1 MIIDAKFRRQLRLQS
16 SLFLLLFVA
25 TFGLVAWLSTLFPVS
40 IDLSKNQRNSL
51 SEESLRLMQ
60 SIHQPLQITLF
71 VSPNHE
77 NREAYERLFRRYE
90 QHQPNIEFK
99 SLNPDLFPGLLS
111 QHDIRFDGESL
122 IEFAGRS
129 EKISRINESNITN
142 AIQRLIRQGE
152 RWLVFLQGHG
162 ERNPYRDA
170 NHDYSTFAAQLAGK
184 GYTVEN
190 LNLAQTNSIPENT
203 DILVL
208 ASPLVPLL
216 PGEVDLVKD
225 YLHKGGNLLWLAD
238 PDQVTDGLEEIADY
252 LAIEFLPGII
262 VDPNSQ
268 LLGLNRVDFALVAEY
283 PHHPV
288 TQSIDAVAL
297 FPQAQPLEFHGD
309 SEDWEVS
316 TVLISGESSWNETG
330 AMQGKIYNGDDDDE
344 LTGPLKLGLT
354 LAASHEN
361 DDGELSKQRIAIIG
375 DADFISNQY
384 LGNGANLDIG
394 VNLVNWLSHDDNLI
408 SISPRPAPDTQ
419 LTLSQN
425 EQIVISFGF
434 LLLLPALLFGCGLRI
449 WLVRRKR

>member
-1 MIIDAKFRRQLRLQS
+1 MIIDAKVRRQLRLQS
-16 SLFLLLFVA
+16 SLFLLLFVTSLA
-25 TFGLVAWLSTLFPVS
+25 LVAWLSTIYPAS

-51 SEESLRLMQ
+51 SEESLRLIQ
-60 SIHQPLQITLF
+60 SIEQPLRITLF
-71 VSPNHE
+71 ASPNNE
-77 NREAYERLFRRYE
+77 NREVLERLFRRYQ
-90 QHQPNIEFK
+90 QHQANINFK
-99 SLNPDLFPGLLS
+99 SLNPDLYPGLLS

-122 IEFAGRS
+122 IEYAGRS
-129 EKISRINESNITN
+129 EKVSQITETNITN
-142 AIQRLIRQGE
+142 AIQRLMRQGE

-162 ERNPYRDA
+162 ERNPYSEA
-170 NHDYSTFAAQLAGK
+170 NHDFSTFAAQLAGK

-190 LNLAQTNSIPENT
+190 LNLAQSNSIPDNT
-203 DILVL
+203 DVLVL

-216 PGEVDLVKD
+216 PGEVDLLKD
-225 YLHKGGNLLWLAD
+225 YLQNGGNLLWLAD
-238 PDQVTDGLEEIADY
+238 PDQVTDGLEEIAD
-252 LAIEFLPGII
+252 LLTIDFLPGII

-283 PHHPV
+283 PRHPV
-288 TQSIDAVAL
+288 TQSIDAVSL
-297 FPQAQPLEFHGD
+297 FPQAQPLEFHGS
-309 SEDWEVS
+309 SEEWEVS
-316 TVLISGESSWNETG
+316 SVLVSGEASWNETG

-344 LTGPLKLGLT
+344 MNGPLNLGLT
-354 LAASHEN
+354 LATTHEN
-361 DDGELSKQRIAIIG
+361 DAGVISNQRIAVIG

-419 LTLSQN
+419 LTLSQT

-434 LLLLPALLFGCGLRI
+434 LLIMPALLFGCGLRI